1 MDPLTSPAGP
11 TASVSF
17 TGPVSRHAY
26 WAALSPHR
34 WRLRTIITLS
44 VLFGF
49 LLRAG
54 VGMIPAYHHPD
65 ELFQYLE
72 QAHRLVFGYGIVTWD
87 MRYGIRSWVLPL
99 LISGPMAL
107 GEILSPGG
115 TLYLL
120 LPRLMLSAVSLSLII
135 SSALLGQQISR
146 LHAILAAFVTATWF
160 DIVYFGP
167 RVLTEAVS
175 IAVFMPAAL
184 LLSQAETRSARRL
197 AAAGFLLGLC
207 GILRF
212 QYLPALAVLAAFHCR
227 WHFRRCWL
235 PLILGGCGALAL
247 SSAVDIA
254 MGQIPFSWIF
264 NNFREN
270 IVNSRAA
277 GFGTQPLSYY
287 ITYLRPLWAFA
298 IVPILLTAR
307 LGAKRFP
314 ALFWVAVVALVTHA
328 CIGHK
333 EYRYILLTTTIVIF
347 LSAVGTGDMVR
358 WAQQRVQGRHAL
370 LPVYG
375 AILLWAAMSLALSF
389 GERMRIYWTSFNQGI
404 SAVSMVGRQPQA
416 CGVALYGLP
425 FSGTGGYTYL
435 HRPIPIYQFDTHLLS
450 LSPGRVAAELNRSSP
465 AFNFLI
471 ASADVAANVPPG
483 YRKVNCWSQP
493 KGISEQLPAANR
505 ALCAYE
511 RAGGCT
517 GNIAARYEIN
527 RLLIHIDQ

>member
-1 MDPLTSPAGP
+1 MAVILGL
-11 TASVSF
+11 
-17 TGPVSRHAY
+17 
-26 WAALSPHR
+26 AL
-34 WRLRTIITLS
+34 RLA
-44 VLFGF
+44 V
-49 LLRAG
+49 G
-54 VGMIPAYHHPD
+54 VIPAYHHPD

-107 GEILSPGG
+107 GELLSPGG

-120 LPRLMLSAVSLSLII
+120 LPRLMLAIISMSLII
-135 SSALLGQQISR
+135 SSALLGRQISR

-167 RVLTEAVS
+167 RALTEAVS
-175 IAVFMPAAL
+175 IAAFMPAAL
-184 LLSQAETRSARRL
+184 LLSHAETRSVRRL
-197 AAAGFLLGLC
+197 ATAGFLLGLC
-207 GILRF
+207 AILRF
-212 QYLPALAVLAAFHCR
+212 QYLPALAVLAAFQCR

-235 PLILGGCGALAL
+235 PLILGGCSSLAF
-247 SSAVDIA
+247 SSVVDIY
-254 MGQIPFSWIF
+254 MGQTPFSWII

-270 IVNSRAA
+270 IVNQRAA
-277 GFGTQPLSYY
+277 GFGTQPFSYY
-287 ITYLRPLWAFA
+287 ITYLRPLWGLA

-347 LSAVGTGDMVR
+347 LSAIGTGDMVR
-358 WAQQRVQGRHAL
+358 WAQKRMPERYAL
-370 LPVYG
+370 LPAYG
-375 AILLWAAMSLALSF
+375 AILLWATMSIALAF

-404 SAVSMVGRQPQA
+404 SAVSMVEKQPQA

-450 LSPGRVAAELNRSSP
+450 LPAARVATELKRSSS

-471 ASADVAANVPPG
+471 ASADVAKNVPAG
-483 YRKVNCWSQP
+483 YRRINCWSQP
-493 KGISEQLPAANR
+493 RGISERLPAANR
-505 ALCAYE
+505 TLCVYE

-517 GNIAARYEIN
+517 RDTDERYEIN
-527 RLLIHIDQ
+527 RLLIRIDQ